1 MNKFSWFILL
11 FSLFFLLIMWTKEI
25 TIETQFIPPV
35 LNGITSSTSLF
46 IGFIGTLVAV
56 GVSTGGL
63 KITQHKKQITFTLS
77 SLSIAIMILFFAYF
91 AVIIE
96 EYLGALKLAMT
107 ALVISL
113 FLLMNFLDFLTSM
126 LEEPSS

>member
-1 MNKFSWFILL
+1 MNKFSWFILF
-11 FSLFFLLIMWTKEI
+11 FSLSFLLIMWTREI

-77 SLSIAIMILFFAYF
+77 SLSIAIMILFLAYF